1 MKLIPLTISI
11 LISLGLG
18 FLSSVFSGNSFEIYK
33 NLNLPALSP
42 PPSLFPLV
50 WTILFILMG
59 ISAYIIFNSKSEKK
73 TMSIIIYFSQ
83 LILNFFWPIIFFKFE
98 NYFLSLIWIIVLLIF
113 ILIMIKNFYKI
124 DKISGILQIPY
135 FLWVVFAIYLNLGVY
150 ILNR

>member
-1 MKLIPLTISI
+1 MISI
-11 LISLGLG
+11 FISLGLG

-33 NLNLPALSP
+33 NLNLPPLSP

-50 WTILFILMG
+50 WIILFILMG